1 MGHDGG
7 FEMDKLSVMKAFCRI
22 VERSSFTRAAEDL
35 GVSAA
40 LLSRD
45 VKLLEQ
51 SLGCRLLTR
60 TTRTMSLTGNGRL
73 YYDEACRLLAEMAQ
87 MEDRVRAGAG
97 TVSGRLRINAPQSF
111 GVTVLAPILP
121 DFLAQYPDL
130 NLTLSLDDRVV
141 DMIEGG
147 FDLSIRV
154 RPDLPDSGLIARP
167 VAPVRQALFA
177 APAYLAA
184 NGAPTGPRDLAG
196 HQTLEFLHSSA
207 SGQWELTGPEG
218 TTPVPLQ
225 SRHMIGSSLALR
237 DMLIAGMGIGTLPD
251 FISDAPEAAGDL
263 IRVLPQHTLPP
274 RQIYAVTA
282 SRLAADAKT
291 AAFLDFLQAALR
303 KSR

>member
-1 MGHDGG
+1 
-7 FEMDKLSVMKAFCRI
+7 MDKLSVMKAFCRI
-22 VERSSFTRAAEDL
+22 VERGSFTRAAEDL

-51 SLGCRLLTR
+51 SLGCTLLTR

-73 YYDEACRLLAEMAQ
+73 YYDEARRLLDQMDQ
-87 MEDRVRAGAG
+87 MEDRVRMGAG
-97 TVSGRLRINAPQSF
+97 SVAGRLRVNAPHSF
-111 GVTVLAPILP
+111 GATVLAPILP
-121 DFLAQYPDL
+121 KFLAQYPDL

-167 VAPVRQALFA
+167 IAPVRQALFA
-177 APAYLAA
+177 APAYLEAH
-184 NGAPTGPRDLAG
+184 GTPQSPQDLTD
-196 HQTLEFLHSSA
+196 HQTLEFLLSSET
-207 SGQWELTGPEG
+207 GQWELTGPEG
-218 TTPVPLQ
+218 VTPIPLHA
-225 SRHMIGSSLALR
+225 RHKIGSSLILR
-237 DMLIAGMGIGTLPD
+237 DMLIAGMGIGSLPD
-251 FISDAPEAAGDL
+251 FISNGPEAARDL
-263 IRVLPQHTLPP
+263 IRVLPDHALPP

-291 AAFLDFLQAALR
+291 AAFLDFLQSALR
-303 KSR
+303 SPR